1 MAILLDR
8 HDFMWKTKMN
18 EMSMNK
24 TVKDFT
30 KGSISKQMFMLFFDD
45 TEVHLLSG
53 KWEKKTLADEL

>member
-1 MAILLDR
+1 
-8 HDFMWKTKMN
+8 MN

-30 KGSISKQMFMLFFDD
+30 KGSIPKQMFMLFSDD
-45 TEVHLLSG
+45 TEVHFLSG